1 MIHCDTKGPNV
12 TALIVILVF
21 DYLWAQTLRSSNQ
34 LARLNVALMRQH
46 ARLTH
51 IAQLDSLAPIFEK
64 KVHAFD
70 VSVDYVMRV

>member
-1 MIHCDTKGPNV
+1 
-12 TALIVILVF
+12 
-21 DYLWAQTLRSSNQ
+21 
-34 LARLNVALMRQH
+34 MRQH

-70 VSVDYVMRV
+70 VSVDYVMRVKVKDTQAELPSE